1 MQPKLI
7 FAIILFLGSYF
18 PLSLILLIQDV
29 KKEEWGEPF
38 CWPGDWGNGCHIP
51 FLEDPLRSIGF
62 FVVCIVCLAFLF
74 VLLSKLRPKHVLQVG
89 AHKAVPNDLINYV
102 FPYVAAFMAL
112 ELNKT
117 GSWVGFLVFLA
128 WMFVITYRSGQLLMN
143 PLLIVAG
150 WQIYEIDA
158 IIDGNKVNVRAMSR
172 FEPDN
177 DKSYGYFGL
186 QDIRVLLKEEF
197 NGKTIQAGGRVS
209 AP

>member
-7 FAIILFLGSYF
+7 SAIILFLGSYF
-18 PLSLILLIQDV
+18 PLSLILLIQDI
-29 KKEEWGEPF
+29 KNEEWSEPF
-38 CWPGDWGNGCHIP
+38 CWPSEWQNGCYIP
-51 FLEDPLRSIGF
+51 HLEDPLRSIGF
-62 FVVCIVCLAFLF
+62 FGVCLVCLTLLF
-74 VLLSKLRPKHVLQVG
+74 VLLRNLRPMHVLKVG
-89 AHKAVPNDLINYV
+89 AYKAIPTDLVNYV

-150 WQIYEIDA
+150 WQIYEIEA
-158 IIDGNKVNVRAMSR
+158 IIDGNKVNARAMSR
-172 FEPDN
+172 FEPGN

-186 QDIRVLLKEEF
+186 QDIRVLLKEDTD
-197 NGKTIQAGGRVS
+197 GKTIQA
-209 AP
+209 